1 MGQIL
6 SESSDPTEI
15 MVVSLESAEARRAAF
30 AARAAGTSL
39 AWRFFDACTGPAP
52 GMTIDEAAIRG
63 NKGRPMSKGEIG
75 CYASHFS
82 IWQDIIARG
91 VRQAIIL
98 EDDTVV
104 DWAYLEPLAHTDL
117 HAEGIDYLRLYAKRP
132 TWQRVVRRDF
142 LQHSRTI
149 VELIGLAYG
158 TQGYAITLDGA
169 RRLAKHCRTVRRPID
184 DEMDRSWAHGLPN
197 LALYPAPILEAAL
210 VSDIGNSRFA
220 PQSDPLYHSA
230 KQMVWRHVERARM
243 RMLKARRLLDRC
255 PPRPLRRGLARA

>member
-1 MGQIL
+1 MGEIL
-6 SESSDPTEI
+6 PESGESAEVL
-15 MVVSLESAEARRAAF
+15 VVSLESAEARRAAF
-30 AARAAGTSL
+30 AARAADTSL
-39 AWRFFDACTGPAP
+39 RWRFFDACTGPAP
-52 GMTIDEAAIRG
+52 DMVIDEAAIRR

-82 IWQDIIARG
+82 IWQDMIARG

-104 DWAYLEPLAHTDL
+104 DWAYLEPLARTDL

-149 VELIGLAYG
+149 VELVGLAYG

-169 RRLAKHCRTVRRPID
+169 RKLVEHCRTVRRPID
-184 DEMDRSWAHGLPN
+184 DAMDRSWSHGLPN
-197 LALYPAPILEAAL
+197 LALYPAPILEAAI
-210 VSDIGNSRFA
+210 VSDIGNSRFG
-220 PQSDPLYHSA
+220 PKSDPLYHSM
-230 KQMVWRHVERARM
+230 KQRAWRHIERARM
-243 RMLKARRLLDRC
+243 RMLKARRLLER
-255 PPRPLRRGLARA
+255 